1 MAEQA
6 GCSQSAVSKHIN
18 GKLTG
23 WEKCG
28 RKRCK
33 GNRDDRSLEQTDK
46 KSRFKNL
53 GKLYKEWND
62 AGVKAS
68 GATPTD
74 VLRERSSLNIKLL
87 LNQRQHHKHFTEVR
101 K

>member
-1 MAEQA
+1 MAEKA
-6 GCSQSAVSKHIN
+6 GCSQSAVSKHFN

-33 GNRDDRSLEQTDK
+33 GNRDDCSLEQTDK
-46 KSRFKNL
+46 KSRLKNL

-62 AGVKAS
+62 AGVKVS
-68 GATPTD
+68 GATTHRRPQGKKQ
-74 VLRERSSLNIKLL
+74 S
-87 LNQRQHHKHFTEVR
+87 
-101 K
+101 